1 MPTRDEDW
9 QPSRRRAARRRPGPT
24 SQAKNTKKGQQPVV
38 ADVPAADVTP
48 AQSVPHSPMA
58 KPLRPLTPEE
68 RREREQ
74 AVCLLN

>member
-9 QPSRRRAARRRPGPT
+9 QPSRRRAARRRLP
-24 SQAKNTKKGQQPVV
+24 QAKNTKKGQKPVV

-48 AQSVPHSPMA
+48 AQSVLHSPIA

-68 RREREQ
+68 RRERDQ
-74 AVCLLN
+74 AVCLLT